1 MKAHAAVAANA
12 YRDAAKVAAV
22 LADLETAAIDEPLRA
37 TLRMLAKLTR
47 EHAVS
52 PDDMREVLAAGVS
65 REQIK
70 DALAVCFAF
79 NTIDRLADTF
89 EFFVPSQASFEMG
102 AKFLMARG
110 YVGFAKAG

>member
-1 MKAHAAVAANA
+1 M
-12 YRDAAKVAAV
+12 

-47 EHAVS
+47 GHAVH
-52 PDDMREVLAAGVS
+52 PDDMRAVLAAGVS
-65 REQIK
+65 RDQIK

-89 EFFVPSQASFEMG
+89 GFFVPNQESFELG
-102 AKFLMARG
+102 AKFLLARG
-110 YVGFAKAG
+110 YEGFASIG